1 MRALKGQ
8 ILLMAW
14 ERCSRQ
20 SDPARALTLLQAAEP
35 EWQPETLAELPLAE
49 RNRMLLEL
57 RAITFGRTIEC
68 FAVCAHCGAQL
79 EFALDAEGMAAQMRS
94 AEPQSW
100 MERDRELSMR
110 PANTGD
116 LLACASAEDE
126 DEARRILLSRTTVC
140 NGHDEMELAMESSF
154 TRSAEADTDKLA
166 RFDAINASAEIQLA
180 LQCAAC
186 GQSSNLDLDIA
197 RFLDRETTIAARRLL
212 TDIHRLATAYGW
224 SEHSIAEMSSSRRAA
239 YLSLLNR

>member
-8 ILLMAW
+8 TLLMTW

-35 EWQPETLAELPLAE
+35 EWLPETLAELPLAE

-57 RAITFGRTIEC
+57 RAITFGRTIEG
-68 FAVCAHCGAQL
+68 FSVCDHCGAQL

-100 MERDRELSMR
+100 IEHDLELSMR

-116 LLACASAEDE
+116 LLACSSADDE
-126 DEARRILLSRTTVC
+126 DEARRILLSRTISGNSGELV
-140 NGHDEMELAMESSF
+140 MEPAF
-154 TRSAEADTDKLA
+154 AVPTDDDAALLA

-180 LQCAAC
+180 LQCATC
-186 GQSSNLDLDIA
+186 GQSSRLDLDIA

-224 SEHSIAEMSSSRRAA
+224 SEHSIVEMSSSRRAA
-239 YLSLLNR
+239 YLSLLNS